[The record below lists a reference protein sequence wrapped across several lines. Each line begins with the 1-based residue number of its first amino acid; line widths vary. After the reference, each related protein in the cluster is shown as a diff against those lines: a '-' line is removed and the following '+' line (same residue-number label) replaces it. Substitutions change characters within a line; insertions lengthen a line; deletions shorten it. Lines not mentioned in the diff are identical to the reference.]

1 MNRLKRSLS
10 LRSSKRHIPESVRPQ
25 IWENDSYKV
34 RNGGVSFPVKYVGS
48 IEVSESRG
56 TQVCAEAFRKMK
68 EVGTAKKKRMQ
79 LLVTADCV
87 RVVDEQTKSLV
98 IDQTIEKVSF
108 CTPDPSNERVFSY
121 ICREGTTRRWMCH
134 CFIALRDTGERLSHA
149 VGCAFTACLQRKQ
162 KAQALQQQHKE
173 AQEQQGQP
181 SPQQAP
187 PAATATATAAAAG
200 MAATA
205 SAPSSTP
212 MVNGSTPSNPSP
224 QQPSPVQIK
233 TTAPAPAP
241 VPTSTTAPI
250 AATAVPSS
258 VVTPPIKNGT
268 VVTATQQLPSPGQ
281 PTQNNV
287 ATPILKPPPSVARPR
302 PQPFNPSPFTRH
314 MSLRYRSNPL
324 SFMPLRGSD
333 TTGYETLTEEPAVPQ
348 LPPAVDA
355 LMLQKN
361 TPASSSSSFG
371 APMSQP
377 TATRNGTP
385 NQPNTVYNGLGANSS
400 SHIQAPNTLLNLSRG
415 ANVPN
420 AAPPAA
426 QLFPGQ
432 SATTQVNGVTSWG
445 ASTQQQHQKPLS
457 DAEMWLASASVD
469 PTQSSKMVQPNQGL
483 LTTVNPFAE
492 TASQIDA
499 LSSAWTHD
507 LKATMP
513 SSQSQGNTSWS
524 SSPWPSTS
532 SRQTN
537 GADEFSSFLASR
549 ETSPPPRMP
558 LTKKDSNPF
567 SPQREDQVFWV

>member
-48 IEVSESRG
+48 IEVTESRG
-56 TQVCAEAFRKMK
+56 TQVCAEAFRKLK
-68 EVGTAKKKRMQ
+68 EVGTGKKKRMQ

-121 ICREGTTRRWMCH
+121 ICRDGTTRRWICH

-173 AQEQQGQP
+173 AQQ
-181 SPQQAP
+181 PQQQDQRAQPPPQEVP
-187 PAATATATAAAAG
+187 PAAAAAVPTAV
-200 MAATA
+200 AATPSAA
-205 SAPSSTP
+205 STTP
-212 MVNGSTPSNPSP
+212 IVNGSTPSNLPP
-224 QQPSPVQIK
+224 QQPSPGQIK
-233 TTAPAPAP
+233 TTATMQ
-241 VPTSTTAPI
+241 TSTTAPI
-250 AATAVPSS
+250 AAAAVPSS
-258 VVTPPIKNGT
+258 VTTPPMKNGT
-268 VVTATQQLPSPGQ
+268 VVTGTQQLPSPGQ
-281 PTQNNV
+281 PKQSNA

-324 SFMPLRGSD
+324 SFMPLRGD
-333 TTGYETLTEEPAVPQ
+333 TSGYETLSEEPSVPQ
-348 LPPAVDA
+348 LPPALDT
-355 LMLQKN
+355 LMLTSN
-361 TPASSSSSFG
+361 TPAQP
-371 APMSQP
+371 APVPQP
-377 TATRNGTP
+377 TATQTSAP
-385 NQPNTVYNGLGANSS
+385 NQPNTMYNGMSANPSS
-400 SHIQAPNTLLNLSRG
+400 TMQAPNTLLNLSRG
-415 ANVPN
+415 GSVPN
-420 AAPPAA
+420 AVPPL
-426 QLFPGQ
+426 QPLPVQ
-432 SATTQVNGVTSWG
+432 SATPQVNGVPSWS
-445 ASTQQQHQKPLS
+445 ASTQQQRQKPFS
-457 DAEMWLASASVD
+457 DAEMWLASASAD
-469 PTQSSKMVQPNQGL
+469 TTQPVKPVQPNQGL

-499 LSSAWTHD
+499 LSNAWTRD
-507 LKATMP
+507 FQATLP
-513 SSQSQGNTSWS
+513 NSQPQGNTTWS
-524 SSPWPSTS
+524 SSPWASSS
-532 SRQTN
+532 SRPAN
-537 GADEFSSFLASR
+537 ADEEFASFFATR
-549 ETSPPPRMP
+549 QTSPPARAP

>member
-173 AQEQQGQP
+173 AQQQQPQEQQGQLP
-181 SPQQAP
+181 PQHAP
-187 PAATATATAAAAG
+187 PAAAATAAAGA
-200 MAATA
+200 AATA
-205 SAPSSTP
+205 SAASSTP
-212 MVNGSTPSNPSP
+212 IMNGSTPSNPSP
-224 QQPSPVQIK
+224 QQPSPGQIK
-233 TTAPAPAP
+233 TTTPTPAPM
-241 VPTSTTAPI
+241 PTSSTAPL
-250 AATAVPSS
+250 AAAAIPSS

-268 VVTATQQLPSPGQ
+268 VVTTTQQLPSPGQ
-281 PTQNNV
+281 PTQNNA
-287 ATPILKPPPSVARPR
+287 ATPVLKPPPSVARPR

-355 LMLQKN
+355 LMLQTN
-361 TPASSSSSFG
+361 TPAPSSSSFG
-371 APMSQP
+371 ASMSRP
-377 TATRNGTP
+377 TATQNGTP
-385 NQPNTVYNGLGANSS
+385 NQPNTVYNGLSANSS
-400 SHIQAPNTLLNLSRG
+400 SHMQAPNTLLSLSRG
-415 ANVPN
+415 GNVPN
-420 AAPPAA
+420 AAPPA

-469 PTQSSKMVQPNQGL
+469 PTQPGKMVQPNQGL
-483 LTTVNPFAE
+483 LTTVNPFVE

-499 LSSAWTHD
+499 LSNAWTQD
-507 LKATMP
+507 MKATLP

-524 SSPWPSTS
+524 SSPWTSTS
-532 SRQTN
+532 PRQTN
-537 GADEFSSFLASR
+537 EADGFSFFASR
-549 ETSPPPRMP
+549 ETNPPPRVP